1 MKTLTN
7 VSTLEIA
14 SASSTNLADQPIQRW
29 FAPVGPSPMP
39 G

>member
-1 MKTLTN
+1 MN

-14 SASSTNLADQPIQRW
+14 SPSSMNMADPPIRAW
-29 FAPVGPSPMP
+29 FALGFPSPMP